1 MLGIILIVAAFIL
14 ALIEA
19 FAPYIGSWT
28 RPHLGWL
35 ALALYFLSIALGSG
49 GHL

>member
-1 MLGIILIVAAFIL
+1 MAATILVVAALIL

-19 FAPYIGSWT
+19 FEPWQRPWV

-35 ALALYFLSIALGSG
+35 ALACFFGSLLAG
-49 GHL
+49 SMKF

>member
-1 MLGIILIVAAFIL
+1 MIGMILLVAAFIL

-19 FAPYIGSWT
+19 FQPWVRPWP

-35 ALALYFLSIALGSG
+35 ALALYFLAQVLGTAG
-49 GHL
+49 MR

>member
-1 MLGIILIVAAFIL
+1 MVGTILIVAAFIL
-14 ALIEA
+14 ALIES

-35 ALALYFLSIALGSG
+35 ALALYFLALVLGTG